1 MVWVGFAQSVSG
13 VASLFMAPVAGCLV
27 DAWPECRARLA
38 RASALLALMAVLC
51 QTAVLLTDQQVLVLA
66 TRTPGDTGENGC
78 GLPSSD
84 FSMVGH
90 SIK

>member
-51 QTAVLLTDQQVLVLA
+51 QTAVLLTDQQVL
-66 TRTPGDTGENGC
+66 GDTGENGC
-78 GLPSSD
+78 GLPSYD
-84 FSMVGH
+84 FSMVGN